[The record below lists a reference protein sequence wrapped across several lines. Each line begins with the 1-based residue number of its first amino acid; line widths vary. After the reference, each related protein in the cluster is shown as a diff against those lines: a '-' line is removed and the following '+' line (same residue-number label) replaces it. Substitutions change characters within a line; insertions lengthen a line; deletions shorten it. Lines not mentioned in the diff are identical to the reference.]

1 MSNIKKEVD
10 QELSTNAFSVEAV
23 NCDTFLDAESRYK
36 TDLDDIIKLIN
47 MSDSNIS
54 AYQKEI
60 EILKSGTRKILSS
73 LHS

>member
-1 MSNIKKEVD
+1 MSNLKKETD
-10 QELSTNAFSVEAV
+10 QESSTDAFYVEEV

-36 TDLDDIIKLIN
+36 NGLDDIIKLIN

-60 EILKSGTRKILSS
+60 EILKSGTRKVLSS